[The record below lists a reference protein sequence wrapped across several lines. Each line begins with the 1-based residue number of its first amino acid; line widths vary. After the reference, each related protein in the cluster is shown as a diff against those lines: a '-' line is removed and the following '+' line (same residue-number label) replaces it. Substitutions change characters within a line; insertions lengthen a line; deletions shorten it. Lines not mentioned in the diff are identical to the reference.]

1 MQFIILIKK
10 INDELKSLGWK
21 NVSTIMNDHGL
32 CENNCTQTAL
42 NFGYEIG
49 KEEDYIVQSY
59 DISADVD
66 RVYYGSW

>member
-1 MQFIILIKK
+1 MCV
-10 INDELKSLGWK
+10 INTG
-21 NVSTIMNDHGL
+21 
-32 CENNCTQTAL
+32 TQDKLRVNSNYDVTA
-42 NFGYEIG
+42 EIG

>member
-1 MQFIILIKK
+1 MEKVL
-10 INDELKSLGWK
+10 
-21 NVSTIMNDHGL
+21 TIMNENGL

>member
-49 KEEDYIVQSY
+49 KEEDYIVRDY
-59 DISADVD
+59 GISADED
-66 RVYYGSW
+66 GGYHDSW

>member
-1 MQFIILIKK
+1 MCV
-10 INDELKSLGWK
+10 INTGTQDELRINS
-21 NVSTIMNDHGL
+21 NYDV
-32 CENNCTQTAL
+32 TA
-42 NFGYEIG
+42 EIG